1 MTLTNNSPFGPEDME
16 ALLLGPSCLTAD
28 PTGALLH
35 LDEEESF
42 TEGGTSP
49 LSSSFSYSSPP
60 LHSLPPSPPSL
71 LFQGDKAE
79 GHMLTLPWLSVDELG
94 PSHSG
99 TNDGKED
106 AFYGLD
112 WMAERMDLTEFD
124 LDSLVGS
131 CSPEEPPSSPDD
143 LLASLEC
150 PVDSL
155 PIPSLPTLPT
165 LCSLPSPPATE
176 PFLPSP
182 ASQGAPQ
189 EVLSPPPCVPEV
201 QDECEIKSEPLSPGP
216 SPMSPGPSPMSPPF
230 PPLSPMFAL
239 DLGSEVDVSDCD
251 SKPPPPHQVL
261 QVPRVVL
268 SLSPPRIVLV
278 LASTE
283 EVSTTSITTTTRA
296 ALPQLLSDCNRVS
309 SVSNP
314 HLVSATTT
322 ASRSRPYPY
331 PRPCSSTPSSSS
343 CCSGSVKGRS
353 RAGGPPKEKKLKKM
367 EQNKTAATR
376 YRQKKR
382 GEHEALSAE
391 YSHLER
397 RNQELEETADSL
409 AREIEYLKELMEE
422 VRLAKLLKGSGA
434 GNL

>member
-1 MTLTNNSPFGPEDME
+1 MTLTNNSPFGPEDMD

-60 LHSLPPSPPSL
+60 LHSPPSSPPSL
-71 LFQGDKAE
+71 LLQGDKVE
-79 GHMLTLPWLSVDELG
+79 EHMLTLPWLSVDELG

-99 TNDGKED
+99 ANDGKED
-106 AFYGLD
+106 SFYGLD

-150 PVDSL
+150 SVDSL
-155 PIPSLPTLPT
+155 PLSSLPTLPT
-165 LCSLPSPPATE
+165 LCSLPILPATE
-176 PFLPSP
+176 PFLPTP

-216 SPMSPGPSPMSPPF
+216 SPMSPPL
-230 PPLSPMFAL
+230 PPLSPTFTL

-251 SKPPPPHQVL
+251 SKPPPPHQVP
-261 QVPRVVL
+261 QIPRVVL

-283 EVSTTSITTTTRA
+283 EVSTTSITTTTTA
-296 ALPQLLSDCNRVS
+296 TLPQLLSDCSRVS

-314 HLVSATTT
+314 RLVSATTT
-322 ASRSRPYPY
+322 ASRSRPYP
-331 PRPCSSTPSSSS
+331 RPCSSTPSSSS
-343 CCSGSVKGRS
+343 SCSSGNVKGRS

-382 GEHEALSAE
+382 GQHEALSAE
-391 YSHLER
+391 YSQLER
-397 RNQELEETADSL
+397 RNQELEETAGSL

-434 GNL
+434 GDL